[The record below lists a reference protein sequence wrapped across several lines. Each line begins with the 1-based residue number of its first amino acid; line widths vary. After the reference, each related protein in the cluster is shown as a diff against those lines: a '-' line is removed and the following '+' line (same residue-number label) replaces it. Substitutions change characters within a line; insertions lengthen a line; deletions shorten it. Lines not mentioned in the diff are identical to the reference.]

1 MKTKILTAAF
11 TFILCTQAFA
21 STNFAEQLQKLSK
34 IQKISLSDMHG
45 RNDVAVIHN
54 ISNYKT
60 KSIAAA
66 FNKDNLS
73 DSQKLVFND
82 NEIKINSIDV
92 ITRLIQSINF
102 ENEDIVCLLT
112 QKGRNSNLVNNIAN
126 SKRAYTEEITIPK
139 IAMKSFKQ
147 GRNINGLEASVVN
160 NLAYITVGRNKTIID
175 KLISFNELD
184 LVQAN

>member
-11 TFILCTQAFA
+11 TFILCTHA
-21 STNFAEQLQKLSK
+21 SASSNSAEQLQKVSK
-34 IQKISLSDMHG
+34 IQNISLSDMHG

-54 ISNYKT
+54 LSNYKT

-66 FNKDNLS
+66 ANKENLS

-82 NEIKINSIDV
+82 NEIEMNSIDV
-92 ITRLIQSINF
+92 ITRLIQSTNLG
-102 ENEDIVCLLT
+102 NEGIVFLSI

-126 SKRAYTEEITIPK
+126 AKLAYPEEITMPK

-147 GRNINGLEASVVN
+147 GRNINGLEASGVN
-160 NLAYITVGRNKTIID
+160 NLAYNTAGRNKTIID